1 MIKRCKTCNV
11 ELTAYVNWPLSW
23 EKEDRLQCKGCAKT
37 YTNNSVIN
45 SNRMYVDGK
54 YIPRSHPLYK
64 AGRYTSFND
73 AAFSSFENVQRSKGG
88 YVYAISNPAWE
99 GWIKIGM
106 AMDASDRCNSY
117 QTSSPLRDYKL
128 EVAVPVEDR
137 RKAETMA
144 HKKANELAEDRQAE
158 WFKLPL
164 HSAINIVRS
173 MENETNT

>member
-1 MIKRCKTCNV
+1 MIQRCNTCNV
-11 ELTAYVNWPLSW
+11 ELTYTNWSNSW
-23 EKEDRLQCKGCAKT
+23 KKVDRKQCKSCSKT
-37 YTNNSVIN
+37 YNNS
-45 SNRMYVDGK
+45 SNPSRMYVNGK
-54 YIPRSHPLYK
+54 YIPQSHHLYK
-64 AGRYTSFND
+64 AGNYTSFND
-73 AAFSSFENVQRSKGG
+73 AAFSSFENVQRTKGG
-88 YVYAISNPAWE
+88 YVYAISNPAWK
-99 GWIKIGM
+99 GWVKIGM

-137 RKAETMA
+137 RKAETTA
-144 HKKANELAEDRQAE
+144 HERANELAEDRQSE